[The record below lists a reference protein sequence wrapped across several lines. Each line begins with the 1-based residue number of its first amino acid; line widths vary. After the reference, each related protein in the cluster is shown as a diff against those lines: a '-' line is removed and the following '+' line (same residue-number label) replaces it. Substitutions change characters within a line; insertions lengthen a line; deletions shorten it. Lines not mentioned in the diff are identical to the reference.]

1 MPSNVYPVH
10 PDLREMRCK
19 FLPLQLLAA
28 VAERYELDPDN
39 EHGFAHW
46 RRVKFNGHLIAAET
60 GANLRVVSLF
70 ALLHDSRRENDYE
83 DPEHGPRAAELAREL
98 HAVQIFRC
106 HAAELSLLKIA
117 CHGHTHERT
126 HPDVTVQTCWDA
138 DRLDLARVGITPDPR
153 YLCTEFA
160 RRPEVIAAA
169 VGRSEMWAA
178 E

>member
-1 MPSNVYPVH
+1 MPSNVH
-10 PDLREMRCK
+10 PDLRKMRCK
-19 FLPLQLLAA
+19 FLAPRLLAA

-46 RRVKFNGHLIAAET
+46 RRVKFNGRLIAAET

-70 ALLHDSRRENDYE
+70 ALLHDSRRENEYE
-83 DPEHGPRAAELAREL
+83 DPEHGPRAAELAGEL
-98 HAVQIFRC
+98 HAVRIFRC
-106 HAAELSLLKIA
+106 DAAELSLLKIA